1 MLSSAQHA
9 RFLPPRRRA
18 KLTARV
24 QIFYTDHYVLPLP
37 PGHRF
42 PMAKYARLRER
53 VEAAGLGAMQVP
65 EAATREQLALA
76 HDLDYIERVHA
87 GTLDARE
94 QRELGFPW
102 SPAMLERS
110 LRSTGATISACRAA
124 LAEGLAVNL
133 AGGTHHAFAGRGE
146 GYCVFNDSAVAARVM
161 QAEGRVRRVVIVD
174 CDVHQGNGTAAILA
188 HDPSIFTLSIHG
200 ANNFPFI
207 KQVSDLDIHL
217 PDGTGDAAYLAVL
230 REGLALALDRSR
242 AELAIYLAGADP
254 FAGDRLG
261 RLELSKDGL
270 ARRDHLVLATCR
282 DAGLPVALSMAGG
295 YARELDDIVDIHLR
309 TVQTAAELAGLPGG
323 YPGVV
328 QARAPRP

>member
-1 MLSSAQHA
+1 MPSWAL
-9 RFLPPRRRA
+9 
-18 KLTARV
+18 RV

-53 VEAAGLGAMQVP
+53 VEAAGLGEFLKIP
-65 EAATREQLALA
+65 DAATREQLALA
-76 HDLDYIERVHA
+76 HDLEYLERVHA
-87 GTLDARE
+87 GTLSARE

-124 LAEGLAVNL
+124 LADGLAVNL

-161 QAEGRVRRVVIVD
+161 QAEGRVRRVVIID

-188 HDPSIFTLSIHG
+188 GDPSIFTLSLHG
-200 ANNFPFI
+200 ANNFPFT
-207 KQVSDLDIHL
+207 KEVSDLDVHL
-217 PDGTGDAAYLAVL
+217 PDGTGDEAYLAAL
-230 REGLALALDRSR
+230 QDALGLALDRSR

-254 FAGDRLG
+254 FAGDRIG
-261 RLELSKDGL
+261 RLKLSKDGL

-282 DAGLPVALSMAGG
+282 DAGLRVALSMAGG

-309 TVQTAAELAGLPGG
+309 TVQIAADLAALPGG
-323 YPGVV
+323 RPGVV
-328 QARAPRP
+328 QGTTRRP

>member
-1 MLSSAQHA
+1 M
-9 RFLPPRRRA
+9 
-18 KLTARV
+18 

-53 VEAAGLGAMQVP
+53 VEAAGLGTLVQP

-76 HDLDYIERVHA
+76 HDLDYLDRVHA
-87 GTLDARE
+87 GTLGAKE

-124 LAEGLAVNL
+124 LTDGLAVNL

-161 QAEGRVRRVVIVD
+161 QAEGRVRRVVIID
-174 CDVHQGNGTAAILA
+174 CDVHQGNGTASILA
-188 HDPSIFTLSIHG
+188 GDPSIFTLSLHG
-200 ANNFPFI
+200 ANNFPFT
-207 KQVSDLDIHL
+207 KEVSDLDVHL
-217 PDGTGDAAYLAVL
+217 PDGTGDADYLA
-230 REGLALALDRSR
+230 ALQDALTVALDRSR

-254 FAGDRLG
+254 FAGDRIG
-261 RLELSKDGL
+261 RLKLSKDGL

-309 TVQTAAELAGLPGG
+309 TVQIAAEIAALPGAR
-323 YPGVV
+323 PGVV
-328 QARAPRP
+328 QGSSLRP

>member
-1 MLSSAQHA
+1 
-9 RFLPPRRRA
+9 
-18 KLTARV
+18 V

-53 VEAAGLGAMQVP
+53 VEAAGLREFLQVP

-76 HDLDYIERVHA
+76 HDLDYLERVHA
-87 GTLDARE
+87 GTLDAKE

-102 SPAMLERS
+102 SPALLERS

-124 LAEGLAVNL
+124 LVDGLAVNL

-188 HDPSIFTLSIHG
+188 GDPSIFTMSIHG
-200 ANNFPFI
+200 ANNFPFT
-207 KQVSDLDIHL
+207 KELSDLDINL
-217 PDGTGDAAYLAVL
+217 PDGTGDEAYLAAL
-230 REGLALALDRSR
+230 REGLRVALDRSR

-261 RLELSKDGL
+261 RLKLSKDGL

-309 TVQTAAELAGLPGG
+309 TVQIAAELGLPGG
-323 YPGVV
+323 RPAVV
-328 QARAPRP
+328 QAGAPRP